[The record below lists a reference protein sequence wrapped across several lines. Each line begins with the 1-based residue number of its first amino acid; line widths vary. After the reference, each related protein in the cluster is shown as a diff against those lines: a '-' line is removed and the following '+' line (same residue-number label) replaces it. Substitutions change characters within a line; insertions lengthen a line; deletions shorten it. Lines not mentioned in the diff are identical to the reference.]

1 MSDELERPDELEA
14 LDASAASDT
23 ESCSDGEPETPG
35 NAAGASSDQ
44 ALPDGAPRKSDEL
57 EDGPQEPDDQDDIES
72 YEGHAAQDTCEPQ
85 VLSDP
90 SDAEFASS
98 DIEDCVDHEAVD
110 PSDDEAVD
118 SDGDGTIDSGN
129 DGVVIPSDDGAVIP
143 SDDGVVDS
151 HGDGAADSNGDEA
164 VGTDGDETTGPR
176 SDGTANSDDGAGDSF
191 GDGVAGLSE
200 DGASQA
206 SDQNASSP
214 TTTVPDAEQDASDPF
229 SFPTDDPDDANAQF
243 EGWEEVDP
251 LGEDWAFVEVDEASA
266 WPDDEPHESVALE
279 KVNTTV
285 RLPAVTEAP
294 SMNGRTEEPQLS
306 DVADTFVLWLQGRI
320 NALGS
325 FLTRHRL
332 AAALA
337 GLACVAAIL
346 VAVLLGLDA
355 SKVPPE
361 ELIKNDA
368 QALLTAPTYTVG
380 NFASDDPLVLQAVDI
395 TSIRESDEVKGASE
409 VEVLAT
415 FTNPVMETRADARLV
430 YQRKGDEWACIDSSV
445 GKASHHA
452 TAGVNQQLVVKHVA
466 ELLRKADTRSDSE
479 GLASLYRNAEIE
491 ITNEEFSE
499 ESQTDIVELHCTSGG
514 TFVDYECDLTARFRF
529 VPASG
534 AWELAEAA
542 VSDGAYDL
550 GFSPLLGTWKG
561 TFASQ
566 QSSSYKCLAAR
577 EAGIGLTIT
586 QAAPTTDGSA
596 IVEGTLSG
604 IAHMHADLDSD
615 AAATEGD
622 APLEAVPFSGTL
634 QSSTD
639 ADDILELLMEPESES
654 AGIVFNC
661 TVQDVT
667 GGSVELTLTLGQADD
682 PDAATATLTSTYV
695 YRDTFLLLVPYDRQ
709 SSFVDTFVL
718 QKEGSPTEKE
728 GNASSE

>member
-14 LDASAASDT
+14 LDAGTASNT
-23 ESCSDGEPETPG
+23 ESCSDGEPDTP
-35 NAAGASSDQ
+35 NNEAEVSSDP

-72 YEGHAAQDTCEPQ
+72 YEDHTAQNTCEPQ
-85 VLSDP
+85 
-90 SDAEFASS
+90 ASS
-98 DIEDCVDHEAVD
+98 SLPDGELASSAVEDCVDSEPAD
-110 PSDDEAVD
+110 L
-118 SDGDGTIDSGN
+118 GD
-129 DGVVIPSDDGAVIP
+129 
-143 SDDGVVDS
+143 
-151 HGDGAADSNGDEA
+151 
-164 VGTDGDETTGPR
+164 
-176 SDGTANSDDGAGDSF
+176 DGTADPDDN
-191 GDGVAGLSE
+191 
-200 DGASQA
+200 GASQT
-206 SDQNASSP
+206 SGPDASSP
-214 TTTVPDAEQDASDPF
+214 TASDAKQAASDPF
-229 SFPTDDPDDANAQF
+229 PFPNDEVNAADTQA
-243 EGWEEVDP
+243 EDWEEVDP
-251 LGEDWAFVEVDEASA
+251 LGEDWAFVEADETPA
-266 WPDDEPHESVALE
+266 WPDDEPRESVALE

-294 SMNGRTEEPQLS
+294 ATSGRAEEPQLS

-320 NALGS
+320 NAVGS
-325 FLTRHRL
+325 FLTQHRL

-380 NFASDDPLVLQAVDI
+380 SFASDDPLVLRAVDI

-415 FTNPVMETRADARLV
+415 FSNPVMETRADACLV
-430 YQRKGDEWACIDSSV
+430 YQHKGDEWTCIDSSV

-452 TAGVNQQLVVKHVA
+452 TAGVNQQLVVEHVA
-466 ELLRKADTRSDSE
+466 ELLQKADTRSDSE
-479 GLASLYRNAEIE
+479 GLASLYRNAEVE

-534 AWELAEAA
+534 AWELAEAT

-561 TFASQ
+561 TFSNQ

-577 EAGIGLTIT
+577 EAGISLTIT

-604 IAHMHADLDSD
+604 IAHMHADLDAD
-615 AAATEGD
+615 ATATEGD
-622 APLEAVPFSGTL
+622 TPLEAVPFSGTL
-634 QSSTD
+634 QSSTGT
-639 ADDILELLMEPESES
+639 DDILELLMETESES

-661 TVQDVT
+661 TVQDIT

-709 SSFVDTFVL
+709 SSFADTFVL
-718 QKEGSPTEKE
+718 EKE
-728 GNASSE
+728 SNLTEEKGDASSE